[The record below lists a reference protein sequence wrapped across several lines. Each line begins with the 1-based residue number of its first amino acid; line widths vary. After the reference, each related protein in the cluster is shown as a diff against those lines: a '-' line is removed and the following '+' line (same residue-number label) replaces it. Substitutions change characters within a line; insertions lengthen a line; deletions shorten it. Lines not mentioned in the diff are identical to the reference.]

1 MNLKHQSIMA
11 ANVTNLRLCLVLCG
25 CGGVDEGELGVDHLG
40 CELHSRPGRHTARDL
55 LSVTQ
60 QTARCHSFQNVSLA
74 F

>member
-1 MNLKHQSIMA
+1 MNLKQQSIMA

-25 CGGVDEGELGVDHLG
+25 CGGVNEGELGVDHLG
-40 CELHSRPGRHTARDL
+40 RELHGQPGGHTALNL

-60 QTARCHSFQNVSLA
+60 HTARCHSFHNVLLA